1 MQQYVIAMV
10 SQMGRISRWLTFLAL
25 MAGIYFAFRAF
36 APGPLHDFL
45 VFLDDAFTTVHAW
58 VRSAE

>member
-1 MQQYVIAMV
+1 
-10 SQMGRISRWLTFLAL
+10 MGRLTRWMTLLIVL
-25 MAGIYFAFRAF
+25 VGLYFAFRAF

-45 VFLDDAFTTVHAW
+45 VFLDDAFTTVHGW